1 MTESTRRSTRQVNM
15 KESQG
20 NVDDGGGGEPTSQAP
35 SKRAKTGRRMR
46 VISPAPST
54 DDLTVPQSGAAAQPP
69 MDTSEADEA
78 QGEALAPTAVVGD
91 NGGPEKEVTGHGE
104 SDDDEG
110 GEERVKNKFIDDEAE
125 EDDEG
130 EGEDGEKAHPDAIED
145 LGVAI
150 GRNDSDDEDIV
161 DLGGAVSGPEA
172 VQVHINGL
180 QPAAQYFRMFVLDKK
195 HPVYLAIKADA
206 ITKYYGVNPYFF
218 AQGVYNAMHTYDE
231 VPLFSTSAY
240 RPENATDYP
249 DPATTLEKIYP
260 QFDLLRT
267 LATIVG
273 FREGAGYINLS
284 RIDPARL
291 LFMTMDRR
299 SRDTSLVTV
308 ADKRT
313 PVMCLTGGL
322 VRDFFVGPE
331 GRIFNKDPRR
341 GISIAPLDGEPA
353 RIFAC
358 LNEVAKFSGDDHH
371 KFPLYDNG
379 SVAFSTKPG
388 KDGRKPNVPGYPA
401 SAKAKREK
409 PELISDGSKN
419 FRKAGVLEYMD
430 EIPVIDARSK
440 AVDWGVD
447 TLKDLKDERNWPRFV
462 GMLDRDALAV
472 VFYTVSRWQVDQK
485 AVSFN
490 IDSIV
495 VLSDSID
502 AESSRATKALKE
514 VEKEALA
521 RKKAELEQQAKDEAE
536 KKAKK
541 RVERE
546 RGKRA
551 KALSSSA
558 QAEDVPVGVGAPGT
572 DGDVAETPVSGTKKR
587 LTHERPAVANQGS
600 PSKKIQTRSAIQTIT
615 VVKFGLRAML
625 APSTAPKSASPRVE
639 LGAVMRLGNPIPID
653 DSAVEAPIIY
663 CRYFRILRSYEIE
676 PYVVHTP
683 ESHVLEDWCY
693 IYEDTVAADGVDPTS
708 SLIPWPWKRRLVV
721 SAQS

>member
-1 MTESTRRSTRQVNM
+1 
-15 KESQG
+15 
-20 NVDDGGGGEPTSQAP
+20 
-35 SKRAKTGRRMR
+35 
-46 VISPAPST
+46 
-54 DDLTVPQSGAAAQPP
+54 
-69 MDTSEADEA
+69 
-78 QGEALAPTAVVGD
+78 
-91 NGGPEKEVTGHGE
+91 
-104 SDDDEG
+104 
-110 GEERVKNKFIDDEAE
+110 
-125 EDDEG
+125 
-130 EGEDGEKAHPDAIED
+130 
-145 LGVAI
+145 
-150 GRNDSDDEDIV
+150 
-161 DLGGAVSGPEA
+161 GAVSGPET

-180 QPAAQYFRMFVLDKK
+180 QPAAQYFRMYVLDKR
-195 HPVYLAIKADA
+195 HPVYLAIKPDA

-218 AQGVYNAMHTYDE
+218 AKGVYNTMHTYDE
-231 VPLFSTSAY
+231 VPVFSTSAY

-249 DPATTLEKIYP
+249 DPGTTLEKIYP
-260 QFDLLRT
+260 QFDLLTRT
-267 LATIVG
+267 LATVVG

-313 PVMCLTGGL
+313 PVMCMTGGL
-322 VRDFFVGPE
+322 FRDFFVGPE

-358 LNEVAKFSGDDHH
+358 LNQVAKFSGDDHH

-379 SVAFSTKPG
+379 SIAFSTKPG
-388 KDGRKPNVPGYPA
+388 KDGRKPDVPGYPM
-401 SAKAKREK
+401 SAKAKRER

-462 GMLDRDALAV
+462 GMLDRDALTV

-490 IDSIV
+490 VDSIV

-502 AESSRATKALKE
+502 AESSRATKVLKE
-514 VEKEALA
+514 VEKEAIA
-521 RKKAELEQQAKDEAE
+521 RKKAEEEQQAKDEAE

-541 RVERE
+541 RAERE
-546 RGKRA
+546 KGRRA

-558 QAEDVPVGVGAPGT
+558 QTEGVPVGVGASGT
-572 DGDVAETPVSGTKKR
+572 EGDGSETPVSGRKKR
-587 LTHERPAVANQGS
+587 LTHERPVVTTVASGDQES
-600 PSKKIQTRSAIQTIT
+600 PAKKLRTQVRTMT
-615 VVKFGLRAML
+615 VVKLWPRTML
-625 APSTAPKSASPRVE
+625 AELCVMPSRASSRVE
-639 LGAVMRLGNPIPID
+639 LGAVMRLGIPLPVVD
-653 DSAVEAPIIY
+653 RAVAASVIY
-663 CRYFRILRSYEIE
+663 CRYFRIIRCYEIA
-676 PYVVHTP
+676 PYVVRTP
-683 ESHVLEDWCY
+683 QCHVLEDWCY
-693 IYEDTVAADGVDPTS
+693 IYEDTVAADGVNPTS
-708 SLIPWPWKRRLVV
+708 SLTLWPWKRRRVV
-721 SAQS
+721 SVRS

>member
-20 NVDDGGGGEPTSQAP
+20 NVDDGGGGESTSQAP

-46 VISPAPST
+46 IISPAPGT
-54 DDLTVPQSGAAAQPP
+54 DDSTVPQSGAAQPP
-69 MDTSEADEA
+69 TDTS
-78 QGEALAPTAVVGD
+78 GD
-91 NGGPEKEVTGHGE
+91 NGGSEKEMTGHGE
-104 SDDDEG
+104 SDNDEG

-130 EGEDGEKAHPDAIED
+130 EDEDGEKAHPDAIED

-150 GRNDSDDEDIV
+150 GGNDSDDEDMV
-161 DLGGAVSGPEA
+161 DLGAGAHADNDDSDSDGEHSAYSSANHQAPGVVSGPEA

-206 ITKYYGVNPYFF
+206 ITKYYGVNPYLF

-231 VPLFSTSAY
+231 IPLFSTSAY

-249 DPATTLEKIYP
+249 DPAATLEKIYP

-284 RIDPARL
+284 RMDPARL

-358 LNEVAKFSGDDHH
+358 LNEVAKFTGEDHH

-521 RKKAELEQQAKDEAE
+521 RKKAELEQQVKDDAE
-536 KKAKK
+536 KRAKK
-541 RVERE
+541 RAERE

-551 KALSSSA
+551 KALESSA
-558 QAEDVPVGVGAPGT
+558 RAEDVPVGGGAPGT
-572 DGDVAETPVSGTKKR
+572 DGDVAETPVSGRKKR
-587 LTHERPAVANQGS
+587 LTHERPAVANGASNDQES
-600 PSKKIQTRSAIQTIT
+600 PSKKVRSSEDEAG
-615 VVKFGLRAML
+615 V
-625 APSTAPKSASPRVE
+625 PASGGDE
-639 LGAVMRLGNPIPID
+639 GGD
-653 DSAVEAPIIY
+653 
-663 CRYFRILRSYEIE
+663 
-676 PYVVHTP
+676 
-683 ESHVLEDWCY
+683 
-693 IYEDTVAADGVDPTS
+693 ADMNG
-708 SLIPWPWKRRLVV
+708 
-721 SAQS
+721 